1 MTPTWKDGTEPL
13 VGGGLVQAG
22 KVDRQVR
29 AALAAAKEVQPTGDH
44 KSFLFFMGL
53 PESFFDKRSKEPQ
66 RVPLTFE
73 RWWEEHGQYC
83 RSGGGQYEKSFAYAA
98 WGYLLKHGI
107 KEGS

>member
-1 MTPTWKDGTEPL
+1 MTPTWEDGTEPL

-44 KSFLFFMGL
+44 KSFLSFMGL
-53 PESFFDKRSKEPQ
+53 PESFFDK
-66 RVPLTFE
+66 
-73 RWWEEHGQYC
+73 
-83 RSGGGQYEKSFAYAA
+83 
-98 WGYLLKHGI
+98 HGI